1 MLIFNEDSDFRF
13 YSVEAGTMTAGKLD
27 IAVDTLKGSRV
38 GMFMLCAN
46 GMKANYP
53 SMVLDSYT
61 DGFDANL
68 GMDQPCFNGEIGEWG
83 YRRAANIQA
92 LESHGIDSNAYLL
105 KRARDNGFAVG
116 MSIRMADHHGFYRK
130 KSLFMSKFYLEHPEL
145 RLKTTPPSQTFDFT
159 HAEVRD
165 LMVRAAC
172 EIMCR
177 YPTEYVE
184 LDWLRHLPYF
194 EPGEGAQH
202 RHFLTEMVEAIRE
215 KADYLEKVRG
225 HKIKIYAVVPSTCE
239 LAVFNGI
246 DGAEWA
252 NRKLVDMLILAPTY
266 LRDCTIDADSWKV
279 HLDDPAFP
287 VAVRIEHAYQ
297 AYPGA
302 PEQGGTMPEMK
313 KCIENTVR
321 YTRGAAWSAYC
332 RGAKDIEFFNYNRP
346 RNEPEG
352 APLFADC
359 SSKESLLGKE
369 RWFMISYND
378 LDMPY
383 NLHCTGWRQPGVF
396 PKYIAESL
404 ADGSYPYQLPRP
416 VKPGTAEK
424 FVFPSGPVPEKEA
437 RLQVCFTG
445 VPQGARVTLAG
456 AEGVFNGSGWDFPA
470 GTVVTGDAEVAVAN
484 TAQEEYFVTEAVLKV
499 LFPAQEKRK

>member
-396 PKYIAESL
+396 PKYIEESL

-456 AEGVFNGSGWDFPA
+456 AEGVFNGTGWDFPA

-484 TAQEEYFVTEAVLKV
+484 TAQEEYYVTEAVLKV
-499 LFPAQEKRK
+499 LFPAQEKR

>member
-13 YSVEAGTMTAGKLD
+13 YSVEAGTMTAEKLN

-105 KRARDNGFAVG
+105 KRARDNGLAVG
-116 MSIRMADHHGFYRK
+116 MTIRMADHHGFYRK

-202 RHFLTEMVEAIRE
+202 RHFLTEMVEAVRE
-215 KADYLEKVRG
+215 KADWLEKVRG
-225 HKIKIYAVVPSTCE
+225 HKIRIYAVVPSTYD

-266 LRDCTIDADSWKV
+266 LRDCTIDADSWKA
-279 HLDDPAFP
+279 HLDDPDFP
-287 VAVRIEHAYQ
+287 VGVRIEHAYQ

-302 PEQGGTMPEMK
+302 PEQSGTMPEMK
-313 KCIENTVR
+313 KCIGNTVR

-346 RNEPEG
+346 RDTPEG

-416 VKPGTAEK
+416 VKPGKTEK

-445 VPQGARVTLAG
+445 VPQGARVTLGG
-456 AEGVFNGSGWDFPA
+456 AEGVFSGAGWDFPA
-470 GTVVTGDAEVAVAN
+470 GTAVSGDAEVGVTN
-484 TAQEEYFVTEAVLKV
+484 TAQEEYYITEAVLKV
-499 LFPAQEKRK
+499 LFPGQEKA

>member
-13 YSVEAGTMTAGKLD
+13 YSIEAGTMTAEKLD

-215 KADYLEKVRG
+215 KADWLEKVRG
-225 HKIKIYAVVPSTCE
+225 HKIRIYAVVPSTYD

-321 YTRGAAWSAYC
+321 YTRGAAWSAYY

-346 RNEPEG
+346 RNAPEG

-416 VKPGTAEK
+416 VKPGAAEK

-437 RLQVCFTG
+437 HLQVCFTG
-445 VPQGARVTLAG
+445 VPQNARVTLSG
-456 AEGVFNGSGWDFPA
+456 SEGVFNGSGWDFPA
-470 GTVVTGDAEVAVAN
+470 GTAVAGDAEVSVAN
-484 TAQEEYFVTEAVLKV
+484 TAQEEYYVTEAVLKV
-499 LFPAQEKRK
+499 LFPGQEKA

>member
-1 MLIFNEDSDFRF
+1 MVIYNEDSDFRF
-13 YSVEAGTMTAGKLD
+13 FLVEAGTMTAEKLN
-27 IAVDTLKGSRV
+27 INVDGLKGSKV
-38 GMFMLCAN
+38 DLYLVCAN

-53 SMVLDSYT
+53 SLVLDSYT

-68 GMDQPCFNGEIGEWG
+68 GMDQACFNGEIGEWG

-105 KRARDNGFAVG
+105 KRARENGFAVG
-116 MSIRMADHHGFYRK
+116 MSIRMGDHHGFYRK
-130 KSLFMSKFYLEHPEL
+130 KSLFMSKFYLDHPEL
-145 RLKTTPPSQTFDFT
+145 RLKTTPPSQTFNYV

-165 LMVRAAC
+165 LIVRAAT

-177 YPTEYVE
+177 YDTDYVE

-202 RHFLTEMVEAIRE
+202 RHYLTEMVEAIRE
-215 KADYLEKVRG
+215 KANWLEKVRN
-225 HKIKIYAVVPSTCE
+225 HKIRLYAVVPSRYD
-239 LAVFNGI
+239 LAVFNGV

-252 NRKLVDMLILAPTY
+252 DRKLVDMLILAPTY
-266 LRDCTIDADSWKV
+266 LRDCTIDANSWKK
-279 HLDDPAFP
+279 HLADPDFP
-287 VAVRIEHAYQ
+287 VGVRIENPYQ

-313 KCIENTVR
+313 KTIEHIVF
-321 YTRGAAWSAYC
+321 YTRGAAWSVYY
-332 RGAKDIEFFNYNRP
+332 RGAKHIEIFNYHRT
-346 RNEPEG
+346 RNDPAG

-383 NLHCTGWRQPGVF
+383 NLHCAGWRQPGVF
-396 PKYIAESL
+396 EKYIAESL

-445 VPQGARVTLAG
+445 VPADARVTLG
-456 AEGVFNGSGWDFPA
+456 GVPGVFNGSGWDFPA
-470 GTVVTGDAEVAVAN
+470 GTELTGDAEVVVSDPGSEA
-484 TAQEEYFVTEAVLKV
+484 YYVTEAVLKV
-499 LFPAQEKRK
+499 MFPA